1 MSIAIMIIENAYSCL
16 LCVVSG
22 FLIDTTYV
30 FMKPKDR
37 STSTVVV
44 LLLLSMQ

>member
-16 LCVVSG
+16 LCVV
-22 FLIDTTYV
+22 LIDTTYV

-44 LLLLSMQ
+44 LRF